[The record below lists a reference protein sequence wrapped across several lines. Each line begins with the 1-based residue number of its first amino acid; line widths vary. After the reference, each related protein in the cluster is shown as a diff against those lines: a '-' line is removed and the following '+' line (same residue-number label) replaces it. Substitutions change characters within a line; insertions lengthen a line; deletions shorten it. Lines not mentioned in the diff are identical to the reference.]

1 MNHRHLS
8 EPRLSVS
15 GAASPTR
22 RGPLMD
28 TRVRAL
34 VRALLVAWII
44 APAVGAA
51 SAATINVTA
60 ELPDGKPVAGIVVQL
75 HALEGS
81 ARPSPPVRAVMDQ
94 VDLAFNPDLLVIP
107 VGSTVAFPNT
117 DATSH
122 QVYSFSAAH
131 RFQLPLYRG
140 KPYPPEHFDQAGVVT
155 LGCNIHDNMLAYIL
169 VTDAAFFGRT
179 DAAGK
184 WSQNGVPRGR
194 YRVELWHPRLRDDP
208 PHLNRELTVNESDT
222 ADVVI
227 RLDKPLRAAPLQK
240 RPRSWDAY

>member
-1 MNHRHLS
+1 MLRVRPSARSAGHAG
-8 EPRLSVS
+8 RL
-15 GAASPTR
+15 R
-22 RGPLMD
+22 LRM
-28 TRVRAL
+28 RAL
-34 VRALLVAWII
+34 VRAAVVAWTG
-44 APAVGAA
+44 ASAAA
-51 SAATINVTA
+51 SAVAATLSVTA
-60 ELPDGKPVAGIVVQL
+60 ELPDGKPLAGVVVQV
-75 HALEGS
+75 HAIEGS
-81 ARPSPPVRAVMDQ
+81 ARASAPVHAIMDQ
-94 VDLAFNPDLLVIP
+94 VDLAFTPDLLVIP

-117 DATSH
+117 DSTSH
-122 QVYSFSAAH
+122 QVYSFSPTH

-179 DAAGK
+179 DTAGS
-184 WSQNGVPRGR
+184 WSQTGVPRGR

-208 PHLNRELTVNESDT
+208 AHLNRVLAVSDSD